1 MTTYPN
7 SIVSTSAGSF
17 TATFKVPPSS
27 IGAHTVTGLDAI
39 SNSAQAPITV
49 LASVTEQVS
58 ITVANGGPT
67 GTATLTGCLVN
78 PATIAF
84 DGSGHNISATPSCT
98 VVAIVPGDGATT
110 RFRFSGSSPTM
121 TFNTCSSGTCSSLST
136 TVYNQLLNTY
146 SAAPSTPATW
156 DAPLSIAVTGTISG
170 LSSSTG
176 CTVNTSSGGG
186 SVSCQGWFDYNTLVT
201 VTSPILV
208 SAGEQWASSANAFTD
223 VNSGL
228 IHVAPYINQFEVN
241 FATSPIRAG
250 TTSPSGTTGWLNY
263 GSTISVTETPNS
275 TYAFVI
281 WTTNSASIS
290 FSPSPYANP
299 VTATILG
306 TGTILANFV
315 TGLDCLATANGTD
328 VPLITATIN
337 NCSANDLIIV
347 FVMQDSNNTVTS
359 ITDTAGLTYNLRLSG
374 SEGNNQEVEEWWARV
389 GSSALASDSIFVAI
403 GGLSSHHTNVIVVG
417 FSGLAVAPFD
427 TNAGLAYSSSSAAGR
442 PSVSGVSTSNS
453 NDLVFALVGST
464 GPDFD
469 SAAGA
474 FALVTSQNQNGEV
487 GSIQYETISQTLSGV
502 TVYFDNASSTQG
514 HWVMIVDALVR
525 VTSQIAQP
533 VTVSTIGTNLSA
545 TITISG
551 CDVFPGSIV
560 ADGTQ
565 VTLAADPS
573 CTLTFTVP
581 TDTGNT
587 RYRFSSA
594 GSPSLDWSITVCLTG
609 TCASQSNV
617 VYYQLLQTLS
627 YSVAGGG
634 SPSTPILTDV
644 VLGSSSSQSLTTTPT
659 SYWIDSGASWTVSDP
674 ISGGSG
680 ERWQID
686 PASQG
691 DSGTFTSPQTTV
703 FPYVHQYFLTVTSS
717 QDTPTPSSGWF
728 NSGSTI
734 AAQVSSPVSAGT
746 GVRYIT
752 TGWTGSGSV
761 PVSGTISS
769 LAFTINSTSTITWNW
784 QLQYLLTVQTNG
796 LPSSHPTA
804 VYLGGISSGI
814 ASDSAPYTLWMN
826 SGATTGTMGID
837 GTISGGSGVGYYFTT
852 WEDSS
857 TSNPRTSDSMS
868 GPMTHTASYGT
879 DTTPPVIVLSES
891 PNPNSNGWNNV
902 TVTVSWAV
910 SDSESGIASSSGCG
924 IATLASETSG
934 TTITC
939 NATDRAGLTGTSSV
953 IVKIDETVPSLAGT
967 TSPSPNSNG
976 WNNANVIV
984 TFTCA
989 DSLSGTGTGPLSP
1002 QTVSTEGSGQS
1013 RTATCVDKAGNSAS
1027 VTVGGIN
1034 IDKTSPTLSGSRSIP
1049 PNANGWNNVTI
1060 TVSFA
1065 CSDTLSGVSS
1075 FSSPRTLGEGAGQS
1089 VTGSC
1094 LDVAGNSASSTVSNV
1109 NIDLT
1114 LPSISSTRS
1123 VAPNSHGW
1131 NNNPVTVSFACTD
1144 SLSGVF
1150 SLSSPT
1156 TLGQGFNQTVLGLCV
1171 DLAGNPATASESS
1184 INIDLTQPLIAGSRS
1199 PGANTFG
1206 WNNST
1211 VTASFTCTDALSG
1224 VDTLSTPTTLNL
1236 EGPQSVTGTCI
1247 DFAGN
1252 SASAT
1257 IGNINIDFTP
1267 PSITSS
1273 RSVPPNTQGWN
1284 NNPVTISFACDDSL
1298 SGVSSVSG
1306 PTTLGEGGGQSVQG
1320 SCTDRAG
1327 NSANTSQTNVNIDL
1341 TAPTITGLLAP
1352 SPNSNGWVNSTAT
1365 VNFTCADSLSGVAYC
1380 SPPAVPPGEGFGIS
1394 VTGLVTDLAG
1404 NNATLTVS
1412 NINIDKTVPVLSV
1425 TRSPQP
1431 NQNGWNDVAVT
1442 VTFSCADLLS
1452 GVDSYSGQSTTA
1464 TEGKDQSV
1472 TGFCIDRA
1480 GNRVSLTA
1488 GNINVDL
1495 TPPTITGSRSPDP
1508 DVFGGTVGSVT
1519 VTFICTDPLSGV
1531 ANVTDPVTLGNGDG
1545 QSVTGTCTDGAG
1557 NHSFTVLSGI
1567 NVGINTSLVLLVVL
1581 IVASALSTVFLIMFR
1596 RKRRSQ
1602 FIWDLPPNQ
1611 GSEDAM
1617 PKPVE
1622 LTGEDA
1628 VTG

>member
-1 MTTYPN
+1 VTVGGINIDKTSPTITGSRSSPPN
-7 SIVSTSAGSF
+7 
-17 TATFKVPPSS
+17 
-27 IGAHTVTGLDAI
+27 
-39 SNSAQAPITV
+39 
-49 LASVTEQVS
+49 
-58 ITVANGGPT
+58 ANG
-67 GTATLTGCLVN
+67 
-78 PATIAF
+78 
-84 DGSGHNISATPSCT
+84 
-98 VVAIVPGDGATT
+98 
-110 RFRFSGSSPTM
+110 
-121 TFNTCSSGTCSSLST
+121 
-136 TVYNQLLNTY
+136 
-146 SAAPSTPATW
+146 W
-156 DAPLSIAVTGTISG
+156 DK
-170 LSSSTG
+170 
-176 CTVNTSSGGG
+176 
-186 SVSCQGWFDYNTLVT
+186 VT
-201 VTSPILV
+201 VTVSFVCSDGLSGVSSSSPPSTLGEG
-208 SAGEQWASSANAFTD
+208 AGQSVIGNCLDLAGNSSSATVSN
-223 VNSGL
+223 VNIDL
-228 IHVAPYINQFEVN
+228 
-241 FATSPIRAG
+241 TRPII
-250 TTSPSGTTGWLNY
+250 TG
-263 GSTISVTETPNS
+263 
-275 TYAFVI
+275 
-281 WTTNSASIS
+281 SA
-290 FSPSPYANP
+290 SPSP
-299 VTATILG
+299 
-306 TGTILANFV
+306 
-315 TGLDCLATANGTD
+315 
-328 VPLITATIN
+328 
-337 NCSANDLIIV
+337 
-347 FVMQDSNNTVTS
+347 NT
-359 ITDTAGLTYNLRLSG
+359 
-374 SEGNNQEVEEWWARV
+374 
-389 GSSALASDSIFVAI
+389 
-403 GGLSSHHTNVIVVG
+403 
-417 FSGLAVAPFD
+417 
-427 TNAGLAYSSSSAAGR
+427 
-442 PSVSGVSTSNS
+442 
-453 NDLVFALVGST
+453 
-464 GPDFD
+464 
-469 SAAGA
+469 
-474 FALVTSQNQNGEV
+474 
-487 GSIQYETISQTLSGV
+487 
-502 TVYFDNASSTQG
+502 
-514 HWVMIVDALVR
+514 
-525 VTSQIAQP
+525 
-533 VTVSTIGTNLSA
+533 
-545 TITISG
+545 
-551 CDVFPGSIV
+551 
-560 ADGTQ
+560 
-565 VTLAADPS
+565 
-573 CTLTFTVP
+573 
-581 TDTGNT
+581 
-587 RYRFSSA
+587 
-594 GSPSLDWSITVCLTG
+594 
-609 TCASQSNV
+609 
-617 VYYQLLQTLS
+617 
-627 YSVAGGG
+627 
-634 SPSTPILTDV
+634 
-644 VLGSSSSQSLTTTPT
+644 
-659 SYWIDSGASWTVSDP
+659 
-674 ISGGSG
+674 
-680 ERWQID
+680 
-686 PASQG
+686 
-691 DSGTFTSPQTTV
+691 
-703 FPYVHQYFLTVTSS
+703 
-717 QDTPTPSSGWF
+717 
-728 NSGSTI
+728 
-734 AAQVSSPVSAGT
+734 
-746 GVRYIT
+746 
-752 TGWTGSGSV
+752 
-761 PVSGTISS
+761 
-769 LAFTINSTSTITWNW
+769 
-784 QLQYLLTVQTNG
+784 
-796 LPSSHPTA
+796 
-804 VYLGGISSGI
+804 
-814 ASDSAPYTLWMN
+814 
-826 SGATTGTMGID
+826 
-837 GTISGGSGVGYYFTT
+837 
-852 WEDSS
+852 
-857 TSNPRTSDSMS
+857 
-868 GPMTHTASYGT
+868 
-879 DTTPPVIVLSES
+879 
-891 PNPNSNGWNNV
+891 NGWNNV
-902 TVTVSWAV
+902 NVAV
-910 SDSESGIASSSGCG
+910 SFTCNDALSGVDSSS
-924 IATLASETSG
+924 
-934 TTITC
+934 
-939 NATDRAGLTGTSSV
+939 
-953 IVKIDETVPSLAGT
+953 
-967 TSPSPNSNG
+967 
-976 WNNANVIV
+976 
-984 TFTCA
+984 
-989 DSLSGTGTGPLSP
+989 SP
-1002 QTVSTEGSGQS
+1002 QVLSAEGQGES
-1013 RTATCVDKAGNSAS
+1013 ATGSCLDKAGNSAS

-1034 IDKTSPTLSGSRSIP
+1034 IDKTSPTITGSRSSP

-1075 FSSPRTLGEGAGQS
+1075 FSSPLTLGEGAGQS

-1184 INIDLTQPLIAGSRS
+1184 INIDVTQPLIAGSRS

-1581 IVASALSTVFLIMFR
+1581 IVASALSTVFLIVFR